1 MRYLGIDYG
10 TKRVGLALSDE
21 GGVMAFPYKVLK
33 NEKTLVDDIHNICG
47 TENIGAIVI
56 GESLDLSGQPNKL
69 MDSIKLFSN
78 EIHKTTGLPVNF
90 QQEFMTTVEARGRGG
105 KEVNDARQVAKGGQ
119 AAAADA
125 SAAALI
131 LQRYLD
137 KINQK

>member
-21 GGVMAFPYKVLK
+21 GGVMAFPYKILK
-33 NEKTLVDDIHNICG
+33 NEKNLVDDIHNICG
-47 TENIGAIVI
+47 TESVNAIVI

-69 MDSIKLFSN
+69 MDSIKVFSN
-78 EIHKTTGLPVNF
+78 EIQKTLGLPVNF
-90 QQEFMTTVEARGRGG
+90 QPEFMTTIEARGREG
-105 KEVNDARQVAKGGQ
+105 KEVNDARQVAKGSQ
-119 AAAADA
+119 IVADA